1 MTRPTPTE
9 GPTAA
14 VGVVASGSF
23 RFPAPGS
30 FEAAAE
36 GGPSSRRD
44 RLKPLHPLNTPQDAH
59 E

>member
-36 GGPSSRRD
+36 GGPSGRRD